1 MKILSLC
8 FLALAVVLALP
19 AQGQPSPYRL
29 LQPIMKNPNQRQ
41 APSSVTAADL
51 GEQQQQQQQQQ
62 AAAAAAAPAKPA
74 VIVAKIDHELA
85 ASPVNVI
92 ARVTGIKGTIYVTN
106 LTGDQVLPHSQFAV
120 LDRNGIQLGVAS
132 RLGSSLA
139 AYGFERIDVIATN
152 AGCTDLKLM
161 KLSVK

>member
-8 FLALAVVLALP
+8 FLAVALSVE
-19 AQGQPSPYRL
+19 AQPSPYRL

-51 GEQQQQQQQQQ
+51 GGQQQQQ
-62 AAAAAAAPAKPA
+62 AAQQAAAPTEPPKPA
-74 VIVAKIDHELA
+74 VIVSKIDHGLA
-85 ASPVNVI
+85 VSPVTVI

-106 LTGDQVLPHSQFAV
+106 LSGDQVLPHSQFAV
-120 LDRNGIQLGVAS
+120 LDRNGVQLGVAK
-132 RLGSSLA
+132 RLGSSLP

-152 AGCTDLKLM
+152 AGGTDLKLM
-161 KLSVK
+161 TLSVK